1 MVEGKFHVLIIY
13 SPESSSLAS
22 LAASMIPMFDRR
34 RFAVSA
40 VPAVQLTAPHLLDAD
55 LLLFGSNDEA
65 NFTHG
70 GYAGF
75 REVLGDTRLSGRLA
89 ALYSTISE
97 ISLKN
102 LKLMLKGTEVTLA
115 DDGFIIRSAWDDP
128 RTAGIL
134 RKWIGH
140 VVKTHDEIARI

>member
-1 MVEGKFHVLIIY
+1 MTDGKYEVLVVY

-22 LAASMIPMFDRR
+22 LASSMITMFDQV
-34 RFAVSA
+34 RFETSA
-40 VPAVQLTAPHLLDAD
+40 VAAPEITVPQLLSAD

-65 NFTHG
+65 NFVHG
-70 GYAGF
+70 GYRGF
-75 REVLGDTRLSGRLA
+75 RELLNGTRLSGRLA
-89 ALYSTISE
+89 ALFSTISE

-102 LKLMLKGTEVTLA
+102 LKLMLKGTDVTLA

-128 RTAGIL
+128 RTEGIL
-134 RKWIGH
+134 RKWINH

>member
-1 MVEGKFHVLIIY
+1 MTDGKYQVLIVY

-22 LAASMIPMFDRR
+22 LALSMITMFDPA
-34 RFAVSA
+34 RFDSFSVAAREIS
-40 VPAVQLTAPHLLDAD
+40 VPRMLSAD

-65 NFTHG
+65 NFAHG
-70 GYAGF
+70 GYADF
-75 REVLGDTRLSGRLA
+75 RELLNETRLSGRLA
-89 ALYSTISE
+89 ALFSTISE

-102 LKLMLKGTEVTLA
+102 LKLMLKGTDITLA

-128 RTAGIL
+128 RTEGIL

>member
-1 MVEGKFHVLIIY
+1 MADGKYQVLIVY

-22 LAASMIPMFDRR
+22 LASSMIPMFDQT
-34 RFAVSA
+34 RFVVTA
-40 VPAVQLTAPHLLDAD
+40 VPAARVSVPQLLEAD

-65 NFTHG
+65 NFSHG
-70 GYAGF
+70 GYAAF
-75 REVLGDTRLSGRLA
+75 REMLGDTRLSGRLA
-89 ALYSTISE
+89 AFYSTISE

-102 LKLMLKGTEVTLA
+102 LKLMLKGTGVTLA

-140 VVKTHDEIARI
+140 IVKTHDEIARI